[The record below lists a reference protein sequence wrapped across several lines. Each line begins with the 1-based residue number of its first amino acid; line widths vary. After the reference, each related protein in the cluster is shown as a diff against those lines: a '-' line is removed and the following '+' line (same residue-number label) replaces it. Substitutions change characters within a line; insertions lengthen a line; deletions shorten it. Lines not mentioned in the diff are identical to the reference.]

1 MKKTIFHFVLFSLI
15 RTFARENMKRT
26 SWWLL
31 TAAIL
36 ISMSARADNITFADA
51 NVKAL
56 CVANWD
62 TDHDE
67 QLSIRQR

>member
-1 MKKTIFHFVLFSLI
+1 MRWNHVMKGI
-15 RTFARENMKRT
+15 M
-26 SWWLL
+26 LL
-31 TAAIL
+31 AAWAVTTAKAE
-36 ISMSARADNITFADA
+36 NITFADA

>member
-1 MKKTIFHFVLFSLI
+1 MKGI
-15 RTFARENMKRT
+15 M
-26 SWWLL
+26 LL
-31 TAAIL
+31 TAWAVTT
-36 ISMSARADNITFADA
+36 AKAENITFADA